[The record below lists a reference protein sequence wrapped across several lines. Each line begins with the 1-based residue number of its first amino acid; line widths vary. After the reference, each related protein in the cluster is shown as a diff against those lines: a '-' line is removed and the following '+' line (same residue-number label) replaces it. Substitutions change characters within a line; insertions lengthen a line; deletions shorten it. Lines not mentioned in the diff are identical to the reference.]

1 MFWISIIC
9 WRLVGISKKKRFLS
23 RLRLTLFRRN
33 QRSFQSKNLPLTH
46 ARGKTVLKKLKTQN
60 VREARLIFF
69 QAVWI
74 RAPETISSWTVK
86 SKAWI
91 KHFKISNSLWIDSLE
106 GSTFLTAKP
115 SWKGQKHKKWCT
127 DRKYCKNGVLSI
139 MSLDLLVLRSKK
151 LFWKLKKIANVLV
164 SNRLLNKQKKS
175 FQN

>member
-1 MFWISIIC
+1 MPSWTKLKSMFWISIIC

-91 KHFKISNSLWIDSLE
+91 EQLWQSVLVPYDGTSKISNSLSIDSLE

-115 SWKGQKHKKWCT
+115 SWKGQKHKKWCM
-127 DRKYCKNGVLSI
+127 DRKYCKDGVLPI
-139 MSLDLLVLRSKK
+139 MSPDLLVLRSKK
-151 LFWKLKKIANVLV
+151 LF
-164 SNRLLNKQKKS
+164 
-175 FQN
+175 